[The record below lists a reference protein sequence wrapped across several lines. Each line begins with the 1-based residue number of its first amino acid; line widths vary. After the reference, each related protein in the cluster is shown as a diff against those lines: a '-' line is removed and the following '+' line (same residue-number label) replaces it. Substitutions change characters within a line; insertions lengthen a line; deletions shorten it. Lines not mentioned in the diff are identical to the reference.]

1 MTKVKS
7 REEGEQEEEGK
18 DEQCGRKYKLKKY
31 KSILEN
37 KQARPWRDHVFRREK
52 VISFISV
59 PLYILINLVI
69 QGFGPVQDL
78 RKNPIKLCHFRDEE
92 AKVLQCYNVKK
103 IQVFLLIQEALHCIM
118 LLLLSISCS

>member
-1 MTKVKS
+1 M
-7 REEGEQEEEGK
+7 
-18 DEQCGRKYKLKKY
+18 
-31 KSILEN
+31 
-37 KQARPWRDHVFRREK
+37 FRRER
-52 VISFISV
+52 VVSFISV

-92 AKVLQCYNVKK
+92 AKFLQCYSVKK
-103 IQVFLLIQEALHCIM
+103 NPSLRLIQEALHCIM